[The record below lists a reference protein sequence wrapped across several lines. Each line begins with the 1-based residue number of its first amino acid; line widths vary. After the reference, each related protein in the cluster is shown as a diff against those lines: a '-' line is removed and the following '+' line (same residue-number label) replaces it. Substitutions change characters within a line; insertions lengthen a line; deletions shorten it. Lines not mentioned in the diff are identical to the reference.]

1 MKLYLRKA
9 SLALLAILF
18 LFKLNAQDWQVKV
31 FDQDSS
37 RFLIE
42 VYPDFTSNKNYLITF
57 PPSLIN
63 QNRVDS
69 IFLGKSKNSA
79 LTESSFM
86 IYAEQVM
93 FSYQLRINMNKYI
106 ASNACLDYEELFL
119 VNWQE
124 ILFQADKD
132 ARIALE
138 WIEGEVKL
146 ALGTNYLSE
155 WRVKPSNLGSTK
167 MFLEINNIKVF
178 TNTPSQN
185 LSKLL
190 IETLEEFHFLSKP
203 LNLYLIFD
211 DDSIASSGL
220 SFEDISIVYIDSK
233 MGSLNAQLQIQQLML
248 RELFHAYSP
257 YHISPELEVRNID
270 KNWLSE
276 ALPEYLSLIY
286 LLQNDHIDEDTFL
299 AIMEE
304 KMRMTEQF
312 NGLSLDYMSQEI
324 YRNDSYWNAF
334 RSKGCIAV
342 WFLDLKL
349 LEITSGELTAIDL
362 IKGQFSNLDEK
373 SQVEIQNIMHV
384 MEEDLV
390 FNSAPFMMNKY
401 LIPSGISYERKSRL
415 PNKLKKSIAVAEES
429 KLIKN
434 EEASDEQKSLWKRFT
449 SGKI

>member
-1 MKLYLRKA
+1 MILYLRKA

-42 VYPDFTSNKNYLITF
+42 VYPDFTSNKNYLISF

-69 IFLGKSKNSA
+69 IFLGKSKISM
-79 LTESSFM
+79 LPESSFM
-86 IYAEQVM
+86 LNAEQVM
-93 FSYQLRINMNKYI
+93 FSYQLRINMDKYI
-106 ASNACLDYEELFL
+106 ANNACLDYEELFL

-124 ILFQADKD
+124 ILFHADKD
-132 ARIALE
+132 VPIALE

-146 ALGTNYLSE
+146 ALGTKYLSE
-155 WRVKPSNLGSTK
+155 WRSKPSNLVSTK
-167 MFLEINNIKVF
+167 IFLEINNIKVF
-178 TNTPSQN
+178 TNTPGEN

-190 IETLEEFHFLSKP
+190 TETLEKFQFLSRP

-211 DDSIASSGL
+211 DDSIASSGV
-220 SFEDISIVYIDSK
+220 SFENISIVYIDSK
-233 MGSLNAQLQIQQLML
+233 MGSQNPQLQIQQLLL

-257 YHISPELEVRNID
+257 YHISPEREVRNID

-286 LLQNDHIDEDTFL
+286 LLQNDHIDDDAFL
-299 AIMEE
+299 AIMEQ
-304 KMRMTEQF
+304 KMRITEQF

-334 RSKGCIAV
+334 RSKGCLAV

-349 LEITSGELTAIDL
+349 IEITSGELTAIDL
-362 IKGQFSNLDEK
+362 IKGQFSNLDETA
-373 SQVEIQNIMHV
+373 QLGIQNIMHV

-390 FNSAPFMMNKY
+390 FNSSPFMMNKY
-401 LIPSGISYERKSRL
+401 LIPSGISYKRKGPL
-415 PNKLKKSIAVAEES
+415 PNKFERSSADAKEFE
-429 KLIKN
+429 LIKN

-449 SGKI
+449 SE

>member
-1 MKLYLRKA
+1 MILYLRKA

-18 LFKLNAQDWQVKV
+18 LFELNAQDWQVKV

-37 RFLIE
+37 RLLIE
-42 VYPDFTSNKNYLITF
+42 VYPDFTFNKNYLITF

-69 IFLGKSKNSA
+69 IFLGKLKTSPLK
-79 LTESSFM
+79 ESSFM
-86 IYAEQVM
+86 INAEQVM
-93 FSYQLRINMNKYI
+93 FSYQLRINANKYI
-106 ASNACLDYEELFL
+106 AYNACLDYEELFL
-119 VNWQE
+119 ANWQE
-124 ILFQADKD
+124 ILFHADKD
-132 ARIALE
+132 ARLSVE
-138 WIEGEVKL
+138 WIKGSYKL
-146 ALGTNYLSE
+146 AIGTKYLSE
-155 WRVKPSNLGSTK
+155 WRAQPSNLISTRI
-167 MFLEINNIKVF
+167 FLDINNIKVF
-178 TNTPSQN
+178 TNTPDEN

-190 IETLEEFHFLSKP
+190 SETLEDFQFLSKP
-203 LNLYLIFD
+203 FNLYLIFD
-211 DDSIASSGL
+211 NDSIASSGV

-233 MGSLNAQLQIQQLML
+233 TGSLNPQLQIQQLML

-276 ALPEYLSLIY
+276 ALPEYLSLKY
-286 LLQNDHIDEDTFL
+286 LLQNDHIDADAFL

-304 KMRMTEQF
+304 KMRVTEQF

-342 WFLDLKL
+342 WLLDLKL
-349 LEITSGELTAIDL
+349 IEITSGELTAIDL
-362 IKGQFSNLDEK
+362 IKGQFSSLDERA
-373 SQVEIQNIMHV
+373 QLEIQNIMHV

-390 FNSAPFMMNKY
+390 FNSEPFMMNKY
-401 LIPSGISYERKSRL
+401 LNPSGINYERKGRL
-415 PNKLKKSIAVAEES
+415 PNKLKRPSAAAEES
-429 KLIKN
+429 KLNKN

-449 SGKI
+449 SE

>member
-1 MKLYLRKA
+1 MNLYLRKA
-9 SLALLAILF
+9 SLALLAVLF

-42 VYPDFTSNKNYLITF
+42 VYPDFTSNKNYLISF

-69 IFLGKSKNSA
+69 IFLGKSKISP

-86 IYAEQVM
+86 LNAEQAM
-93 FSYQLRINMNKYI
+93 FSYQLRINMNKYT
-106 ASNACLDYEELFL
+106 ANNACLDYEELFL

-124 ILFQADKD
+124 ILFHTDTD
-132 ARIALE
+132 APIALE

-146 ALGTNYLSE
+146 ALGTKYLSE
-155 WRVKPSNLGSTK
+155 WRAQPTNLVSTK
-167 MFLEINNIKVF
+167 IFLEINNIKVF
-178 TNTPSQN
+178 TNTPSEN

-190 IETLEEFHFLSKP
+190 TETLEEFQFLNKP
-203 LNLYLIFD
+203 INLYLIFA
-211 DDSIASSGL
+211 DDSIASSGV
-220 SFEDISIVYIDSK
+220 SFKDISIVYIDSK
-233 MGSLNAQLQIQQLML
+233 MRSLNAQLQIQQLML

-286 LLQNDHIDEDTFL
+286 LLQNDHIDDDTFL

-349 LEITSGELTAIDL
+349 IEITSGELTAIDL
-362 IKGQFSNLDEK
+362 IKGQFSNLDETA
-373 SQVEIQNIMHV
+373 QLEIQNIMHV
-384 MEEDLV
+384 MEEALV
-390 FNSAPFMMNKY
+390 FNSSPFMMNKY
-401 LIPSGISYERKSRL
+401 LIPSGIIYERKGPL
-415 PNKLKKSIAVAEES
+415 PDKRKGSSAAAEES

-449 SGKI
+449 SDKI